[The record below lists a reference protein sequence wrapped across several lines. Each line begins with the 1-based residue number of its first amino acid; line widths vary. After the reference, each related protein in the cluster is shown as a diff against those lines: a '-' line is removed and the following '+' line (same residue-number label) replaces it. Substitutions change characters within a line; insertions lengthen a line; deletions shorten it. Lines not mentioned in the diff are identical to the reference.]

1 MYLWHCHFSLWEE
14 MDVDKE
20 DISSVKIS
28 SLFMLNSL
36 CFFFWRFDVVGGCK
50 NIAVLQSLRGFFTSK

>member
-36 CFFFWRFDVVGGCK
+36 CFFWRFDVVGGCK
-50 NIAVLQSLRGFFTSK
+50 SIAVLQSLHGFFTSK